1 MAKNALPIF
10 FRNPQTGFMKEFD
23 PNQLGVSPSAD
34 GEKRS
39 AAVRVLVADDDESDR
54 LLTIWQLGAAWP
66 VQGDMLVECA
76 TDGTEA
82 LEKIRGYHYAL
93 VVLDWNMPRLDGAA
107 VLRAMR
113 ERGLLIPVVVLSDQ
127 RHEDIANELKS
138 MTAAFVNKSELDAH
152 SFRNAIA
159 ASMQL
164 QTGRDWVGSHPE
176 ALQT

>member
-23 PNQLGVSPSAD
+23 PNQPEVSPPAP

-39 AAVRVLVADDDESDR
+39 SAARVLVADDDESDR

-66 VQGDMLVECA
+66 IQGDMLVECA

-164 QTGRDWVGSHPE
+164 QTGRDWVESHPE
-176 ALQT
+176 TLQT